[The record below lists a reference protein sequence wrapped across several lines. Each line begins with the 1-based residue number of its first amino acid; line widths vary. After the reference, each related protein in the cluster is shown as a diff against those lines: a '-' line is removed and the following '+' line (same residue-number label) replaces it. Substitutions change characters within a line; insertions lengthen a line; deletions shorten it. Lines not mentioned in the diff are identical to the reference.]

1 MKVLQINSVCGIRS
15 TGRIC
20 TDLADVLA
28 KNGHECMI
36 AYGRE
41 TVPGKYKD
49 ISYRIGSET
58 DVKLHAL
65 KARFFD
71 AAGFGSAISTKMLV
85 KKIGEYD
92 PDIIH
97 LHNIH
102 GYYLNVKILFDYLA
116 EADKPIVWTLH
127 DCWTFTGHCAHFDY
141 KGCLR
146 WKTGCH
152 DCPQSR
158 CYPASIFLDRSK
170 QNWQEKRDLFSGVKD
185 LTLIAP
191 SEWLASLVRASF
203 LGKYPVHVIHNG
215 IDLETFKPTN
225 GNFREK
231 YGLGNRKIVLGV
243 ASTWSERKGLQDFD
257 RLATLLPQDTYKI
270 VLVGVDDTQKKSIS
284 PNILCIRRTDSTA
297 ELAEIYTAAD
307 VFVNPTREEVFGLV
321 NVEALA
327 CGTPVITFNTGGSP
341 ESLTEKCG
349 RVVEKGNVRA
359 LAQQIEEVCM
369 SGELTQKEC
378 QMRAASFDKQ
388 KCFEKYIELYS

>member
-28 KNGHECMI
+28 KNGHECKI

-41 TVPGKYKD
+41 TVPEKYKD

-71 AAGFGSAISTKMLV
+71 TAGFGSAKSTKMLV
-85 KKIGEYD
+85 KKIREYD
-92 PDIIH
+92 PDVIH

-102 GYYLNVKILFDYLA
+102 GYYLNIKTLFDFLT
-116 EADKPIVWTLH
+116 EMDKPIVWTLH
-127 DCWTFTGHCAHFDY
+127 DCWAFTGHCAHFDY

-146 WKTGCH
+146 WKTGCY

-191 SEWLASLVRASF
+191 SEWLASLVRTSF
-203 LGKYPVHVIHNG
+203 LGKYPVHVICNG

-225 GNFREK
+225 SNFREK
-231 YGLGNRKIVLGV
+231 FGLGDRIIVLGV
-243 ASTWSERKGLQDFD
+243 ASIWSERKGLRDFD
-257 RLATLLPQDTYKI
+257 RLAALLPQDTYKI
-270 VLVGVDDTQKKSIS
+270 VLVGVDDAQKKSIS
-284 PNILCIRRTDSTA
+284 PNILCIRRTDSAA
-297 ELAEIYTAAD
+297 ELAEIYTAAG

-327 CGTPVITFNTGGSP
+327 CGTPVITYNTGGSP